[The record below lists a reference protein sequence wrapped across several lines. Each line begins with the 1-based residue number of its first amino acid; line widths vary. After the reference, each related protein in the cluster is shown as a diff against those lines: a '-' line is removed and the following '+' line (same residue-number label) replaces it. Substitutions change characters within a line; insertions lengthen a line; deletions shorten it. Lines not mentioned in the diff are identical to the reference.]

1 MGFVSGIQKAR
12 QNENLINWSR
22 AMEQYSEARTR
33 NVTNDQSLTDSV
45 GNAVTHRILMSHA
58 YPTITE
64 MRVMMPP
71 PQYTSRLDINA
82 IERDDPPSYEEAIR
96 MGPTNETPNDIRNQT
111 TSLNRENITEST
123 IK

>member
-22 AMEQYSEARTR
+22 AMEQYSETRGR
-33 NVTNDQSLTDSV
+33 NVSSDQSVTDSV
-45 GNAVTHRILMSHA
+45 GNAVSHRILMTHA

-96 MGPTNETPNDIRNQT
+96 MGPTNETPNDIRTQT

>member
-22 AMEQYSEARTR
+22 AMEQYSETRGRTISS
-33 NVTNDQSLTDSV
+33 DQSVTDSV
-45 GNAVTHRILMSHA
+45 GNSITHRILMSHA

-82 IERDDPPSYEEAIR
+82 TERDDPPSYEEAIR
-96 MGPTNETPNDIRNQT
+96 MGPTSTTNEIRSIQT
-111 TSLNRENITEST
+111 TSLNSEITEST